1 MLWFNVCGLVDD
13 REIASKTQVR
23 TFWSICV
30 DLGLGFRCICAPILY
45 SVFGFIILNC
55 HFVLEYVGEHDLL
68 VGLVVQS
75 PLPLRNPAVEFA
87 AQLIIL
93 GGDLLIGGSLLK
105 EEDEVRV
112 H

>member
-1 MLWFNVCGLVDD
+1 MSYVRRSALDGVFIF
-13 REIASKTQVR
+13 IAHHS
-23 TFWSICV
+23 
-30 DLGLGFRCICAPILY
+30 
-45 SVFGFIILNC
+45 

-68 VGLVVQS
+68 VGLIVQC
-75 PLPLRNPAVEFA
+75 PLSLRNPAVEFA

-105 EEDEVRV
+105 EGDEVWV

>member
-1 MLWFNVCGLVDD
+1 MDD

-23 TFWSICV
+23 TFGV
-30 DLGLGFRCICAPILY
+30 FVLTLGLGFAVFAPILF

-55 HFVLEYVGEHDLL
+55 HFVLEYVGEHDFL
-68 VGLVVQS
+68 VGLVVQC

-105 EEDEVRV
+105 EGDEVWV